1 MKRFMILLL
10 IASLVYSMSYN
21 SLTNELKRTLP
32 FIFIGNL
39 IGLIIGVLQLYS
51 AKITASTYSEVN
63 AKNEIK
69 TVFIN
74 IILVVATLALL
85 SSYTTIMNIFVGGDV
100 FTKVETILNSI
111 IDNIFDA
118 QIFISPLYIC
128 QQALSTFY
136 VGGGITIPIPK
147 APIGITLNSNI
158 SNFIKYSLTSNW
170 LSIILNVLST
180 NAGIYG
186 ISKFLLFF
194 LPFIGATLF
203 LPLGFFLR
211 GLSFTRRIGST
222 MVSIGIV
229 ILFIFPWITY
239 FFAYITKGIVSSRT
253 NELISNADVK
263 KEIIN
268 EVAKYNLITYTITT
282 FKSVGTGIRI
292 MRFSEPLIEKRLP
305 YGIGYILASILR
317 AVSVISWYVLSSPW
331 LALKPSSLTSLQTL
345 INMYFPLAEYTAIVS
360 ITSLFYTV
368 GLVLSILGGI
378 RSISL
383 ILGGEYFLYG
393 VQSYV

>member
-10 IASLVYSMSYN
+10 IASLVYSINYS
-21 SLTNELKRTLP
+21 SLTAELKRTMP
-32 FIFIGNL
+32 FVFIGNL

-51 AKITASTYSEVN
+51 AKITSSTYSEVN

-74 IILVVATLALL
+74 ILLVIATLALL
-85 SSYTTIMNIFVGGDV
+85 SSYTAIMNIFVGGDV
-100 FTKVETILNSI
+100 FIKVETTLNSI
-111 IDNIFDA
+111 IDSLFNA

-128 QQALSTFY
+128 QQALPTFY
-136 VGGGITIPIPK
+136 IGGGITIPIPK
-147 APIGITLNSNI
+147 VPIGITMNSQV
-158 SNFIKYSLTSNW
+158 SKFIKYSLTSDW
-170 LSIILNVLST
+170 LSIILNVLAT

-186 ISKFLLFF
+186 VSKFLLYF
-194 LPFIGATLF
+194 LPFIGAALF

-222 MVSIGIV
+222 MVSIGLV

-239 FFAYITKGIVSSRT
+239 FFAYISKEIILPKT
-253 NELISNADVK
+253 NELISNSDVR
-263 KEIIN
+263 KERTD
-268 EVAKYNLITYTITT
+268 EMAEYKDVANTIKT
-282 FKSVGTGIRI
+282 FKALGIGIRI

-305 YGIGYILASILR
+305 YGIGYILAALLR
-317 AVSVISWYVLSSPW
+317 ALSVLSWFFFSSPW
-331 LALKPSSLTSLQTL
+331 LALKSSSLDSLMSL
-345 INMYFPLAEYTAIVS
+345 ISMYVPLAEYTAIVS
-360 ITSLFYTV
+360 ITSLFYAV

-378 RSISL
+378 RSVSL
-383 ILGGEYFLYG
+383 LLGGEYFLYG